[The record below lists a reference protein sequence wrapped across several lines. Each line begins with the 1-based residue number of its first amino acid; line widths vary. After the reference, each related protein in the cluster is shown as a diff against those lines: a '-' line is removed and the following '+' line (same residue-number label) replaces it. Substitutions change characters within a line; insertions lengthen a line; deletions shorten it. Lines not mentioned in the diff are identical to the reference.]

1 MASTV
6 NSNVVEKE
14 VITSYQC
21 HIHRKIYEAARDGT
35 IITLY
40 SLLSNVPS
48 SLNVKQLLDTPLEE
62 KNIKCTP
69 LVIAAFHGHEHVVNL
84 LMKYGVDIESEGVV
98 HFDGYLISGA
108 TALWCAAGFGHL
120 NVVKALVKKG
130 ADVNHP
136 THTNS
141 TPLRAACFDG
151 RLDIVQYL
159 VDNGADINIPN
170 KFNNSCLMIAAYK
183 GHLNV
188 VEYLLKLGS
197 DPNVQAKCG
206 GTALHFAAENGHLD
220 VIKSLLQHGALLTL
234 NAIGMT
240 PLTSAAEQTKAH
252 VVEYFISTEYISQLE
267 KIEALELLGASYAN
281 DKDNYSIERVY
292 YYLHWAMRERY
303 KDPQNPLLKRILP
316 AVPAYE
322 NRIECQTLEELQAI
336 QYKQNALHMEGLI
349 IRERIL
355 SPRNPDV
362 AHPIIYRGAVYADN
376 ARFDR
381 CLYLWLHALKL
392 RNMICISIRKDL
404 LRFAQVFS
412 QMFHVGVEV
421 PFNVLFEVLEIAV
434 QELRKNNQSL
444 FNTTEEG
451 LKEGLQEEVDDN
463 IHTILYL
470 LVIATKTLKTR
481 TKSEEE
487 SLYRIVYQLQR
498 IPVRTSNGS
507 TLLHLCVN
515 AETPVDDFHTKNV
528 CKFPCSST
536 TKLLVKCGADV
547 NAKDNNGNTALHVI
561 VGYQKP
567 ISDFLTLHDIIDC
580 LYKGG
585 AHMDY
590 TNKTGQTPLESATT
604 GVAEIIL
611 KSKAD
616 IEMNLKCLA
625 AKAINYHGIDYI
637 RSVPVSLV
645 SFIEDHWVRKKE

>member
-1 MASTV
+1 MENELINTL
-6 NSNVVEKE
+6 
-14 VITSYQC
+14 
-21 HIHRKIYEAARDGT
+21 HRKVYEAARDGT
-35 IITLY
+35 IITLN
-40 SLLSNVPS
+40 SLLLKVQTLVN
-48 SLNVKQLLDTPLEE
+48 LKEFLDTPLEE
-62 KNIKCTP
+62 KDVKCTP
-69 LVIAAFHGHEHVVNL
+69 LVIAAFHGHENIVNL
-84 LMKYGVDIESEGVV
+84 LLKKYAVNVESEGVV

-120 NVVKALVKKG
+120 NVVKTLIQGG
-130 ADVNHP
+130 ANVNHP

-151 RLDIVQYL
+151 RLDIVEYL
-159 VDNGADINIPN
+159 VENGADINISN

-188 VEYLLKLGS
+188 VEYLLNLGS
-197 DPNVQAKCG
+197 DPNVRAKCG

-220 VIKSLLQHGALLTL
+220 VIKTLLRHGAQLTM

-252 VVEYFISTEYISQLE
+252 VVEYLISTDYITPID

-292 YYLHWAMRERY
+292 DYLHWAMRERY
-303 KDPQNPLLKRILP
+303 KDPMNPVLKKVLP
-316 AVPAYE
+316 PIAAYE
-322 NRIECQTLEELQAI
+322 YRIECQTLEELERI
-336 QYKQNALHMEGLI
+336 QHWPNALHMEGLI

-355 SPRNPDV
+355 SRGNPDV
-362 AHPIIYRGAVYADN
+362 AHPIIFRGAVYADN

-381 CLYLWLHALKL
+381 CLELWLHALKL
-392 RNMICISIRKDL
+392 RKMIGISIRKDL

-421 PFNVLFEVLEIAV
+421 PFQILFDVLEIAV
-434 QELRKNNQSL
+434 QELRNNNQSL
-444 FNTTEEG
+444 FNTTEES

-470 LVIATKTLKTR
+470 LVIATKTLKSRSKT
-481 TKSEEE
+481 EEE
-487 SLYRIVYQLQR
+487 RFYRIVYQLLR
-498 IPVRTSNGS
+498 ISVRTSNGS
-507 TLLHLCVN
+507 TILHLCVN

-528 CKFPCSST
+528 CKFPCSAT
-536 TKLLVKCGADV
+536 TSLLVKCGADV
-547 NAKDNNGNTALHVI
+547 NAKDNNGNSALHVI

-585 AHMDY
+585 AHMDN
-590 TNKTGQTPLESATT
+590 TNKKGQTPIESTST

-611 KSKAD
+611 KSKTD
-616 IEMNLKCLA
+616 FEMSLKCLA
-625 AKAINYHGIDYI
+625 AKAVNYHKIDYI
-637 RSVPVSLV
+637 RVVPSSLI
-645 SFIEDHWVRKKE
+645 SFIEDHWVRRKE